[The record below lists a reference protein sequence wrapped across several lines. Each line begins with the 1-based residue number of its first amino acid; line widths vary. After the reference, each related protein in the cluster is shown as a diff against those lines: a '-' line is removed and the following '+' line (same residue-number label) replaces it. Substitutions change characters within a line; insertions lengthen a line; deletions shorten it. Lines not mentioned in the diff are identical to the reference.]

1 MPAFPNMLTENTPV
15 SVLQPGAPAF
25 DWTDQDFERPAKSS
39 LVIYEL
45 LVRDFTDER
54 NYQTILDTLD
64 YLDRLGI
71 NAIEFMP
78 VNEFNGND
86 SWGYNPTF
94 YLALDKAYGD
104 KSAFK
109 ELVNACHERGIAV
122 LLDVVLNHADYPNPF
137 LKMYWNA
144 SSFQPAAN
152 NPWFNECRRV
162 RKRGSSIGTT
172 TARHEV
178 FHETSVEVL
187 GENTTSTATAS
198 TFPRA

>member
-1 MPAFPNMLTENTPV
+1 MRIADPYTELVIDPWNDQWIPEETYPNMPVFPNMLTENTPV
-15 SVLQPGAPAF
+15 SVLQPGAPDF
-25 DWTDQDFERPAKSS
+25 NWTDQDFERPAKSS

-104 KSAFK
+104 KSTFK
-109 ELVNACHERGIAV
+109 QLVNACHERGIAV

-137 LKMYWNA
+137 LKDVLECFVLPA
-144 SSFQPAAN
+144 CCEQP
-152 NPWFNECRRV
+152 V
-162 RKRGSSIGTT
+162 
-172 TARHEV
+172 V
-178 FHETSVEVL
+178 Q
-187 GENTTSTATAS
+187 
-198 TFPRA
+198 

>member
-1 MPAFPNMLTENTPV
+1 M
-15 SVLQPGAPAF
+15 
-25 DWTDQDFERPAKSS
+25 
-39 LVIYEL
+39 IYEL

-104 KSAFK
+104 KSTFK
-109 ELVNACHERGIAV
+109 QLVNAATNAALQCSSMWCSTMPITRIRFEDV
-122 LLDVVLNHADYPNPF
+122 LECFVLPACCEQPVV
-137 LKMYWNA
+137 
-144 SSFQPAAN
+144 Q
-152 NPWFNECRRV
+152 
-162 RKRGSSIGTT
+162 
-172 TARHEV
+172 
-178 FHETSVEVL
+178 
-187 GENTTSTATAS
+187 
-198 TFPRA
+198 